1 MTKGFDKLTKKEQQ
15 ELEKLIKEI
24 TDEAKQ
30 VVDDYTKNP
39 SEISGSIIQI
49 HEDSPLLKEERD
61 SQTISYEDPP
71 TKDRKRWGG

>member
-1 MTKGFDKLTKKEQQ
+1 MTRGFDKLTKKEQQ

-30 VVDDYTKNP
+30 VVDDYTQNP

-49 HEDSPLLKEERD
+49 HEDSPLLEEEED
-61 SQTISYEDPP
+61 SQTTSYEDAP